1 MNKRKKLEMLDVV
14 NDFDA
19 LALTIQEQ
27 RDRIRD
33 LEMQNRNLRFTVI
46 CSQGYWTKLGGNAE
60 GLQEIVKEKT
70 AEIKAIQEAEQQQK
84 KGSNLVL
91 PKEPGLILPTLSSCL
106 CTGLYPF
113 RSYHS
118 DT

>member
-1 MNKRKKLEMLDVV
+1 MGGNLLMNKRKKLEMLDVV

-46 CSQGYWTKLGGNAE
+46 CSQGYWTKLGGTPE
-60 GLQEIVKEKT
+60 GLQDIVKEKN

-91 PKEPGLILPTLSSCL
+91 PKEPGLILP
-106 CTGLYPF
+106 P
-113 RSYHS
+113 
-118 DT
+118 